1 MIKTKPRWKDWENIC
16 IHEAVEEKIR
26 LKVISAAL
34 GRTLTSVSKKIKKL
48 GLKESTNVLSNK
60 KTNNSIFYTFTKM
73 PVDLVKMNKIIE
85 KHAPLAI
92 FQEGKMVL
100 QGGCWT
106 KAPLMPQI
114 LKKKQIVGELQEKD
128 ASFTLAFPLDYN
140 LLKENPVATTN
151 KERERQNPCYV
162 SLQHVEEWAISDGF
176 QPLEKRLQQH
186 GLSYWKAGNYFSKA
200 QLLIYVNSRR
210 LEKKLHPLVFYEEES
225 GLIG

>member
-1 MIKTKPRWKDWENIC
+1 MIKAKPRWKDWENIC
-16 IHEAVEEKIR
+16 VHDAVQEKIR

-48 GLKESTNVLSNK
+48 GLKKSANGFRNK
-60 KTNNSIFYTFTKM
+60 KKNNSILSAFSKM

-85 KHAPLAI
+85 KHAPLTI

-106 KAPLMPQI
+106 KASPMLQI
-114 LKKKQIVGELQEKD
+114 KKKQQCIGSLQKKD
-128 ASFTLAFPLDYN
+128 ASFTHGFPLEYN
-140 LLKENPVATTN
+140 ILKEKSVATTN
-151 KERERQNPCYV
+151 KNRERQNPCYV

-176 QPLEKRLQQH
+176 QLLEKRLQQH
-186 GLSYWKAGNYFSKA
+186 GLSYWKAGSYFSKT